1 MDISK
6 LTDAEILQ
14 LVDRIQDV
22 MGRQQVS
29 STLAPEL
36 EEAKALGITDGTRS
50 GALCTRAQAAVMTLR
65 AAKSGTP

>member
-6 LTDAEILQ
+6 LTDADILQ

-22 MGRQQVS
+22 MGRRSVNGA
-29 STLAPEL
+29 LASEL
-36 EEAKALGITDGTRS
+36 EEAKTLGITDGTRP

-65 AAKSGTP
+65 STKK